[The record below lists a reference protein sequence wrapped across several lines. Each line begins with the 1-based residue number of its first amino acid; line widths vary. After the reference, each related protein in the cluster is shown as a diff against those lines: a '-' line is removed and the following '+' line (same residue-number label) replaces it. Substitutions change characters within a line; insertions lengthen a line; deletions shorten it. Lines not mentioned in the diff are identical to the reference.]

1 MATTTTT
8 ATTTAFDLTHAV
20 RVVVDG
26 LVDGLGHR
34 AECGC
39 GWASD
44 WCDEPSDAEAAG
56 VDHREVAV
64 GPGDGLDRM
73 ISELLD
79 LQDDLADM
87 VVWLAEN
94 WSADLPVPVVYGR
107 DGGGDIRGP
116 ARVEL
121 SAYCGV
127 PADLGRIAH
136 LLGVL
141 TVEDERPDCYGS
153 RYRRARRD
161 FGRVSLWAYTSIE
174 SGRGRA
180 S

>member
-8 ATTTAFDLTHAV
+8 TTTFDLTHAV

-26 LVDGLGHR
+26 QVDGLGHR

-44 WCDEPSDAEAAG
+44 WTDDQAEAEAAG
-56 VDHREVAV
+56 VDHREVSV
-64 GPGDGLDRM
+64 GPGDGLDAVM
-73 ISELLD
+73 GELLD

-94 WSADLPVPVVYGR
+94 WSVDLPVPVVYGR
-107 DGGGDIRGP
+107 DGGGDTRGP

-121 SAYCGV
+121 SAYCWD
-127 PADLGRIAH
+127 PAHLGRIAH
-136 LLGVL
+136 LLGVPP
-141 TVEDERPDCYGS
+141 TEDQHANCYGS
-153 RYRRARRD
+153 RHRRARRD
-161 FGRVSLWAYTSIE
+161 FGRVSLRAYTSIE
-174 SGRGRA
+174 TEPVP
-180 S
+180 

>member
-8 ATTTAFDLTHAV
+8 TTFDLTHAV
-20 RVVVDG
+20 RVVCDG
-26 LVDGLGHR
+26 QVDGLGHR

-44 WCDEPSDAEAAG
+44 WCDDPADAEAAG

-64 GPGDGLDRM
+64 GPGDGLDRVM
-73 ISELLD
+73 SELLD

-94 WSADLPVPVVYGR
+94 WSADLPVPIVYGC
-107 DGGGDIRGP
+107 DGGGDTRGP

-121 SAYCGV
+121 STYCV
-127 PADLGRIAH
+127 EPADLGRIAR
-136 LLGVL
+136 LLGVP
-141 TVEDERPDCYGS
+141 TVEDESPDCYGS
-153 RYRRARRD
+153 RYLRARRN
-161 FGRVSLWAYTSIE
+161 FGRVSLRAYTSIE
-174 SGRGRA
+174 PGRGRV

>member
-8 ATTTAFDLTHAV
+8 TTTFDLTHAV
-20 RVVVDG
+20 RVVCDG
-26 LVDGLGHR
+26 QVDGLGHR

-44 WCDEPSDAEAAG
+44 WCDDTADAEVAG

-64 GPGDGLDRM
+64 GPGDGLDRVM
-73 ISELLD
+73 SELLD

-107 DGGGDIRGP
+107 DGGGDTGGP

-121 SAYCGV
+121 WAYCD
-127 PADLGRIAH
+127 PADLSHIAR
-136 LLGVL
+136 LLGVPM
-141 TVEDERPDCYGS
+141 VEDERPDCYGS

-161 FGRVSLWAYTSIE
+161 FGRVSLQAYTSIE
-174 SGRGRA
+174 MERA
-180 S
+180 P